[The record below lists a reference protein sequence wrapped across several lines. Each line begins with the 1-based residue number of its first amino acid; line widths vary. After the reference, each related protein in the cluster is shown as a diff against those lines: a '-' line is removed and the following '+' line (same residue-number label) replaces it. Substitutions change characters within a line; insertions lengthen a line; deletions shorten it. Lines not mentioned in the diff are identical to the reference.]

1 MLAVSGHI
9 EISLIVPMYNEGEV
23 VKLFFDRIT
32 PIVSSITKSY
42 EIICVNDGS
51 LDFTSELLIEARTT
65 NPRIKIINL
74 SRNFGKE
81 AALTAGID
89 HAVGQAVIPIDAD
102 LQDQPE
108 LIPEMVT
115 KWREGYDM
123 VVAVRTDRQS
133 DSFLK
138 KFTAN
143 SFYRLMGR
151 LSDVPI
157 PSNAGDFRLLDRQV
171 VEALKRFPER
181 TRFMKGLFAWLGFRQ
196 AFVSYSRPE
205 RAAGTTKWR
214 YWRLWNFALEGITS
228 FTSLPLIIWT
238 YIGGLMA
245 FSAFLYA
252 VYILVRT
259 IIFGVDVPGYAS
271 IVVILLF
278 FNGLNLLGIGVV
290 GEYLARVFTEVKNR
304 PLYLVRDRYGF
315 EDSTEQPAN
324 GR

>member
-51 LDFTSELLIEARTT
+51 LDHTSELLIEARAT

-315 EDSTEQPAN
+315 EDSTEQLAN